1 MSNKPGIGYPIVK
14 IPVEYCVSQPKSR
27 TVIIALEDFKLSI
40 VILYAER
47 SQMIRI
53 GGPLIGNKLDT
64 DWQGRLDN
72 DIEINVQ
79 QKSFFSEFLY
89 DQ

>member
-1 MSNKPGIGYPIVK
+1 MILKMKVDCLCRFCCMVLEGLSEGSRLE
-14 IPVEYCVSQPKSR
+14 VE
-27 TVIIALEDFKLSI
+27 
-40 VILYAER
+40 
-47 SQMIRI
+47 
-53 GGPLIGNKLDT
+53 LDT

-79 QKSFFSEFLY
+79 QKSFFFSEFLY